1 MTDAFCARWI
11 NRSACHLAECLVA
24 GECRFSSFDQETND
38 ALEEALE
45 KSTRRPRLLDDD
57 GGIQLCEQCN
67 NDDGKA
73 VEVGVGE
80 IQVSRIG
87 AHNAFG
93 SGVCRWV
100 YICQACWWA
109 LQGEAVQGIE
119 AWFGLWHEMYGVHED
134 CAACR
139 AELRT

>member
-11 NRSACHLAECLVA
+11 NRSACRLAECLVA
-24 GECRFSSFDQETND
+24 GECGFSSFDQETND

-45 KSTRRPRLLDDD
+45 KSMRRPRLLDDD
-57 GGIQLCEQCN
+57 GRVQLCEQCN

-73 VEVGVGE
+73 VEIGAGE
-80 IQVSRIG
+80 IRVSKIW

-93 SGVCRWV
+93 FGVCRLV
-100 YICQACWWA
+100 YICDTCFWA
-109 LQGEAVQGIE
+109 IQGEVYQGIE
-119 AWFGLWHEMYGVHED
+119 AWFGPWHEMYGVHED

-139 AELRT
+139 AEMKT